1 MVKTPGKKASSAPP
15 VIITS
20 PQIFILQYVGYKMIP
35 RTASLLR
42 VFVGG
47 RGFPKFCEARQV
59 ISGKVGEVFQ
69 LVDQA
74 RGKFLVRVIRE
85 R

>member
-1 MVKTPGKKASSAPP
+1 
-15 VIITS
+15 
-20 PQIFILQYVGYKMIP
+20 MIP

-47 RGFPKFCEARQV
+47 RSFPKFCEARQV